1 MGDYIQI
8 TPAKGTVTI
17 RANGAVIGETERA
30 LELREGHGAPVLYVP
45 RADMAMAL
53 LDKSDRQTSCPHKGR
68 ASYYSIVTP
77 GSTLKDVVWS
87 YEAPIAGVEAIA
99 GHLAFYTDKVTVER
113 R

>member
-17 RANGAVIGETERA
+17 RANGAVIGETEHA
-30 LELREGHGAPVLYVP
+30 LELREGGSAAVLYVP

-53 LDKSDRQTSCPHKGR
+53 LDKTDRQTTCPHKGS

-77 GSTLKDVVWS
+77 DGTLQNAVWS
-87 YEAPIAGVEAIA
+87 YETPIDAAQAIA
-99 GHLAFYTDKVTVER
+99 GYLAFYTDKVTVER